1 MLAIEPIS
9 AFSPKDVG
17 GIGAESSRRLPRAVV
32 VGRNPAGLEEK
43 SLDFEVAQMPYAN
56 SFQLHIYAA
65 QAEQKRAFITQR
77 TTADLQA
84 AKSRDIHLG
93 GHCHH
98 KDDLVKARKQ
108 KALEDA

>member
-1 MLAIEPIS
+1 MSDLWLKLIL
-9 AFSPKDVG
+9 DVLM
-17 GIGAESSRRLPRAVV
+17 EK
-32 VGRNPAGLEEK
+32 K
-43 SLDFEVAQMPYAN
+43 SLDFEVAQMPYAD

-65 QAEQKRAFITQR
+65 LAEQKRAFITQR

-98 KDDLVKARKQ
+98 EDDLVKARKQ